1 MKTLKI
7 DLGETSKKLN
17 ITPDRIFEMMLSEQ
31 FQKACRIESVFITEE
46 EWERELEQI
55 GNH

>member
-7 DLGETSKKLN
+7 DLGEASKKLN

-31 FQKACRIESVFITEE
+31 FK
-46 EWERELEQI
+46 
-55 GNH
+55 